1 MVLDLTPAAREFL
14 IEKGFDPLYG
24 ARPLKRT
31 IARLLEDPLAQEI
44 IAGHFKEGSTIHV
57 DVENGRLVFHSS
69 PVHAASSGEAPAAG
83 V

>member
-1 MVLDLTPAAREFL
+1 LSPAAREFL

-44 IAGHFKEGSTIHV
+44 IAGHFKEGSSVQV
-57 DVENGRLVFHSS
+57 DVENGKLSFHSS
-69 PVHAASSGEAPAAG
+69 PVHSSATREQEPPVVG